1 MSGELY
7 GDHQIVAA
15 GFACLRPRAR
25 WSCSLNESL
34 GGVATRVAI
43 ATRVEGINLED
54 EAACGMG

>member
-1 MSGELY
+1 MLTQRE
-7 GDHQIVAA
+7 
-15 GFACLRPRAR
+15 P
-25 WSCSLNESL
+25 